1 MREHGS
7 TVSTPSDP
15 TPAAPADVTSDAVNH
30 AVDDARLGAAR
41 PRGLVPLAAVVTV
54 CVVAAVAFGVWAFG
68 SSDDAGSA
76 SGAAG
81 ADHGDHLG
89 GDAHAGHGGGE
100 VLDGCDAAA
109 MNASMMMFDPFV
121 ADDLLGSGCPW
132 PYFVDI
138 DVDGGA
144 EDPSI
149 AAAFEPRRYAEVYD
163 LLAAERLGMCA
174 VSRLAD
180 PAVNGLV
187 FGFRTLLQPGGCVD
201 GIASVELDLREY
213 STRAWRDT
221 AAGAMLDAPGID
233 SVVVLGRWLVTT
245 RGDDAAAAD
254 ALLGAIGAMDGAVT
268 LDG

>member
-7 TVSTPSDP
+7 TVSTPPDS
-15 TPAAPADVTSDAVNH
+15 TPSATPDGPIDGTPH
-30 AVDDARLGAAR
+30 AGREGAR
-41 PRGLVPLAAVVTV
+41 PRGLAALVAVVTI

-68 SSDDAGSA
+68 SSDDGGSA
-76 SGAAG
+76 SGASG

-100 VLDGCDAAA
+100 VLEGCDAAA
-109 MNASMMMFDPFV
+109 INASMMMFDPFV
-121 ADDLLGSGCPW
+121 ADELLGSGCPW
-132 PYFVDI
+132 PYFAGV

-144 EDPSI
+144 EDSSI
-149 AAAFEPRRYAEVYD
+149 AAVFEPRRYAEVYD

-180 PAVNGLV
+180 PEVNGLV

-201 GIASVELDLREY
+201 GVASVELDVREY

-221 AAGAMLDAPGID
+221 AAGAMLDAPGVD

-245 RGDDAAAAD
+245 RGDDAAAAA
-254 ALLGAIGAMDGAVT
+254 ALLTSIGAMDGAVT